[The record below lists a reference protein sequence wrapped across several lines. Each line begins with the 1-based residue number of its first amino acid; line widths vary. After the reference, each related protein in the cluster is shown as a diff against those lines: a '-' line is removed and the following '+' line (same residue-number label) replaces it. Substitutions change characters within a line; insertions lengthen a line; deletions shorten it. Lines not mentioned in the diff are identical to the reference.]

1 MIVAIDYD
9 NTYTAAPDLFNEII
23 RLFQEAGHTVVCVTG
38 RPEIMGQPVLDS
50 IGKLVPV
57 VFAGQQWKRE
67 AAEKRGYKVNV
78 WIDDMPEMIAKQN
91 IVGASVIGLK

>member
-9 NTYTAAPDLFNEII
+9 GTYAAAPDIFNEII
-23 RLFQEAGHTVVCVTG
+23 KLFKDNGHTVICVTA

-57 VFAGQQWKRE
+57 IFAGAEWKRE
-67 AAEKRGYKVNV
+67 AALRRGYKVDV
-78 WIDDMPEMIAKQN
+78 WIDDSPDMIAKQ
-91 IVGASVIGLK
+91 VLIGRN